1 MSPFIAIPLV
11 ACVAALLLTPMT
23 SRLALTK
30 GWVDKPDARKV
41 HRTPVAY
48 LGGAAVMGALLVG
61 FSAFYWLPTV
71 DSAIRETID
80 LRLMAIVAG
89 AALMFVVGL
98 LDDIHDLKATRKLL
112 AQLVAA
118 GLVVAAGVQIDGF
131 PLTESIRLEFG
142 IFGALI
148 TIFWIVGVT
157 NAINIIDGLDGLAS
171 GISIVAC
178 GAISWTAFQSGN
190 QAAGILMLT
199 LMGAILGFLPYNL
212 HPAKVFLGDA
222 GSLTIGFTLASTSAL
237 TATKAST
244 AVGLLVPLVGLG
256 IPILDTLF
264 AMVRRTIER
273 RSMLSADRSHLHHRL
288 MALGFGQPKTV
299 LLLCTIA
306 ALGVVATTA
315 TAPGDNLARIGI
327 ATAALLAYTLVF
339 RLTGAIR
346 FRESLAAVGGM
357 AQNAR
362 LAADERQIVDAA
374 SLALGTARTPDEWW
388 SALVTAAHDLD
399 FDLLEMESR
408 ALFGDGHPIR
418 RSTGHRAAG
427 EADDASATTA
437 QATGAH
443 EPDAPAHLGA
453 RQANFSFTVAPT
465 DDFPAA
471 RITVSLHGAGSI
483 ESAARRFR
491 LFCRVV
497 ESQHPADLLKRAGAD
512 GEPSR
517 RRSGYPAS
525 A

>member
-1 MSPFIAIPLV
+1 MSPFIAIPIV

-23 SRLALTK
+23 SRLALSK
-30 GWVDKPDARKV
+30 GWVDRPDARKV
-41 HRTPVAY
+41 HRAPVAY

-71 DSAIRETID
+71 DSSIRESLD

-89 AALMFVVGL
+89 CALMFVVGL
-98 LDDIHDLKATRKLL
+98 FDDLRDLKATSKLM
-112 AQLVAA
+112 AQLVAG

-131 PLTESIRLEFG
+131 PITESIRLEFG

-148 TIFWIVGVT
+148 TVFWIVGVT

-171 GISIVAC
+171 GISVVAS

-190 QAAGILMLT
+190 DAAGILMLT

-222 GSLTIGFTLASTSAL
+222 GSLTIGFALASTSAL

-273 RSMLSADRSHLHHRL
+273 RSLLSADKSHLHHRL

-306 ALGVVATTA
+306 ALGVIATTA
-315 TAPGDNLARIGI
+315 AAPGDNLARLGI
-327 ATAALLAYTLVF
+327 AAAALLAFILVF
-339 RLTGAIR
+339 RITGAIR

-362 LAADERQIVDAA
+362 VVADERQVVDAA
-374 SLALGTARTPDEWW
+374 SLALGTARTPEEWW
-388 SALVTAAHDLD
+388 AALSKAAHDLD
-399 FDLLEMESR
+399 FDLIEIESEALLGERQPRRRAPAPR
-408 ALFGDGHPIR
+408 ALLDSSSRVDDISLEPDDPHHPGARHATFSFSATLHEDFPPAQI
-418 RSTGHRAAG
+418 TLAM
-427 EADDASATTA
+427 DDAS
-437 QATGAH
+437 
-443 EPDAPAHLGA
+443 
-453 RQANFSFTVAPT
+453 
-465 DDFPAA
+465 
-471 RITVSLHGAGSI
+471 SI
-483 ESAARRFR
+483 ESVARRFR

-497 ESQHPADLLKRAGAD
+497 ERHLPRDIIQRRKRRGAGEQART
-512 GEPSR
+512 GR
-517 RRSGYPAS
+517 PAS